1 MIAELRDDERGW
13 PILKRRTDPWR
24 RRAQWTTDCSTA
36 WLGATPKE
44 AMDRARQGLARADPH
59 CDMKAT
65 VEQIDLP
72 EADEPP
78 EEDDLWKDEPEG
90 EVGE

>member
-1 MIAELRDDERGW
+1 
-13 PILKRRTDPWR
+13 
-24 RRAQWTTDCSTA
+24 
-36 WLGATPKE
+36 
-44 AMDRARQGLARADPH
+44 
-59 CDMKAT
+59 MKAT

-90 EVGE
+90 EMGE

>member
-13 PILKRRTDPWR
+13 PILKRLTVHWR
-24 RRAQWTTDCSTA
+24 RRAQWTADFSMT
-36 WLGATPKE
+36 WLRGAPEE
-44 AMDRARQGLARADPH
+44 AINRARQELMRADPR
-59 CDMKAT
+59 CSMKAT

-90 EVGE
+90 EMGE